1 MWKLTPSLTQV
12 VQPPSVQRLMNK
24 LQLHGRKM
32 NIHLTT
38 MDRRAVLTYAVT
50 GLEVSCVEGCH
61 FFRLPE
67 VFTQK
72 TIPAHSSNFPKQAD
86 VDRRPHL
93 KVLTLPDLNAG
104 IQLLFGTSVLKA
116 MEPMEVIRSV
126 YDVPY
131 AVRTLRRTINE
142 PLKEGD
148 TLTKNKAIVTV
159 STNRISVAKLDDLWR
174 QPFRYDFPESK
185 PEEELTMSRE
195 DQFLERRVS
204 TKMVEGRYCIGL
216 PLKNSKVCVPN
227 TPL

>member
-1 MWKLTPSLTQV
+1 
-12 VQPPSVQRLMNK
+12 MNK
-24 LQLHGRKM
+24 LQLHRRKM

-61 FFRLPE
+61 FVRLPE

-72 TIPAHSSNFPKQAD
+72 TIPAHSSNIPKQAD

-116 MEPMEVIRSV
+116 MEAMKVIRSV

-131 AVRTLRRTINE
+131 AVRTLLRQAING

-148 TLTKNKAIVTV
+148 TLTKNKAIVTF
-159 STNRISVAKLDDLWR
+159 NKQNIRGQA
-174 QPFRYDFPESK
+174 
-185 PEEELTMSRE
+185 
-195 DQFLERRVS
+195 
-204 TKMVEGRYCIGL
+204 
-216 PLKNSKVCVPN
+216 
-227 TPL
+227 